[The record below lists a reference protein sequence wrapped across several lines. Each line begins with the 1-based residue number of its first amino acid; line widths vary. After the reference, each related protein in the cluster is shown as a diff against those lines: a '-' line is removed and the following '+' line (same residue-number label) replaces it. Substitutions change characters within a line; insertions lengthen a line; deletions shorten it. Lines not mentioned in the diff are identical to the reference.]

1 MKRGVLLGAW
11 GHWPEVLR
19 ELDAAGGGFEIAGTA
34 AVREEDGDAPP
45 ARIAGAFEC
54 ASGAM
59 GADDPA
65 ALLASVRPDFA
76 VVSARPGR
84 IAGLVALAAGAGCH
98 VISEKPLAT
107 SFGELDA
114 LERDVAAAG
123 VQVCPMLPNRARPAL
138 AAAVAAIRAGAIGRP
153 LLLSARKTYKWGR
166 REPWYG
172 DRAAYGGT
180 IPWIGIHALDFIDAA
195 TGGDPVEQI
204 AAFHANLAHPEMP
217 GCEDAC
223 ALSMR
228 LASGALATATLDF
241 LRPDSPVPHGDDFL
255 RVSGAHGE
263 IAAWLDRDRAE
274 ILAPGATPQ
283 ELPLPSPAP
292 FFTPWLRAL
301 PPRGCRTAPDET
313 SRRAFRL
320 TREAL
325 LARDAADRAALFE
338 KRDAVDLKAE
348 AGANGAHALVGLA
361 LD

>member
-1 MKRGVLLGAW
+1 MKTESHKRGVLLGDW
-11 GHWPEVLR
+11 GHYGEVLR
-19 ELDAAGGGFEIAGTA
+19 EIEADGGRIRMVGSATSGADAADLL
-34 AVREEDGDAPP
+34 REA
-45 ARIAGAFEC
+45 
-54 ASGAM
+54 
-59 GADDPA
+59 
-65 ALLASVRPDFA
+65 RPDFA
-76 VVSARPGR
+76 IVSAQPGR
-84 IAGLVALAAGAGCH
+84 IAELATLAANAGCH
-98 VISEKPLAT
+98 VICEKPLAVD
-107 SFGELDA
+107 LDSLDSLRA
-114 LERDVAAAG
+114 AVERAG
-123 VQVCPMLPNRARPAL
+123 VLVCPMLPTRARPAL

-195 TGGDPVEQI
+195 TGGDPVEQV

-217 GCEDAC
+217 GCEDVC
-223 ALSMR
+223 VLSMR

-274 ILAPGATPQ
+274 ILLPGQAPRDI
-283 ELPLPSPAP
+283 PLPPPAP

>member
-1 MKRGVLLGAW
+1 MMRGVLLGAW

-19 ELDAAGGGFEIAGTA
+19 ELDAAGGEFEIAGIA
-34 AVREEDGDAPP
+34 AVREEDGDTPP
-45 ARIAGAFEC
+45 ARIAGGFKC
-54 ASGAM
+54 AARAVV
-59 GADDPA
+59 ADDPA
-65 ALLASVRPDFA
+65 ALLRELRPDFA

-107 SFGELDA
+107 ALPALDD
-114 LERDVAAAG
+114 LEARVAAAG

-138 AAAVAAIRAGAIGRP
+138 AAAVAAIRSGAIGRP

-180 IPWIGIHALDFIDAA
+180 IPWIGIHALDFFDAA
-195 TGGDPVEQI
+195 TGGDPVVQV
-204 AAFHANLAHPEMP
+204 AAFHANLAHREMP

-223 ALSMR
+223 ALSAR

-255 RVSGAHGE
+255 RVSGPCGE
-263 IAAWLDRDRAE
+263 IAAWLDRGRAE
-274 ILAPGATPQ
+274 ILLPGAKPQ
-283 ELPLPSPAP
+283 ELALPSPAP

-301 PPRGCRTAPDET
+301 PPRGRRAAPDGT

-325 LARDAADRAALFE
+325 LARDAADRAAQS
-338 KRDAVDLKAE
+338 AKAQ
-348 AGANGAHALVGLA
+348 VVR
-361 LD
+361 